1 MEPVQNRKVKLAA
14 MSSIIMA
21 GDQPSLVSLISDILE
36 VPDIL
41 FVVKSGAAVAEI
53 RGDSLDVSYKNNWI
67 TVGDNHGPA
76 HMHINMTGVSSVRF
90 VQEEKPTRTSYS
102 VQLTDDSGERILA
115 AFFTK
120 MYDSEMKLRP
130 DRVRTYELLEKEWE
144 DKMR

>member
-1 MEPVQNRKVKLAA
+1 M
-14 MSSIIMA
+14 IMA

-36 VPDIL
+36 VPDVL

-67 TVGDNHGPA
+67 TVGDNNGPA

-130 DRVRTYELLEKEWE
+130 DRVGTYELLEKEWGN
-144 DKMR
+144 KMS